1 MLMEI
6 ERKLG
11 KDRWALLLI
20 LLFSCPLW
28 TYAQRDLILLRNG
41 SERKVKIVMVN
52 NESTVFSSGE
62 SSSSQESIPNTDIY
76 MIKYDKRGNVFF
88 TEEGE
93 RITGTG
99 DGRIPSNASAI
110 YLLKGQEII
119 GYNIEMDTAKVYY
132 TLSKKKGKDVLSIDK
147 SDIFLISYPDDTK
160 EIFNDFETIRKLKEE
175 ALAEKRRQEEEARLA
190 ELRSR
195 YPKDATIKTV
205 KNITIKISLLSE
217 SDEVVIY
224 KREGQENGPI
234 YHMNRANIKE
244 ILFNE

>member
-1 MLMEI
+1 MEI

-62 SSSSQESIPNTDIY
+62 SSSQESIPNTDIY

-119 GYNIEMDTAKVYY
+119 GFNVEMDTAKVYY

-160 EIFNDFETIRKLKEE
+160 EMLNDFETIKRLKEE
-175 ALAEKRRQEEEARLA
+175 ALAEKRRQAARLA

-195 YPKDATIKTV
+195 YPKDATIKTI
-205 KNITIKISLLSE
+205 KNLSINISLLSE
-217 SDEVVIY
+217 SDEVVTY
-224 KREGQENGPI
+224 KKVGQENGPI

-244 ILFNE
+244 IMFNE

>member
-1 MLMEI
+1 MEI

-175 ALAEKRRQEEEARLA
+175 ALAEKQRQEEEARLA

-234 YHMNRANIKE
+234 YHMNRTNIKE

>member
-62 SSSSQESIPNTDIY
+62 SSSQESIPNTDIY

-119 GYNIEMDTAKVYY
+119 GFNVEMDTAKVYY

-160 EIFNDFETIRKLKEE
+160 EMLNDFETIKRLKEE
-175 ALAEKRRQEEEARLA
+175 ALAEKRRQEVAARLA

-195 YPKDATIKTV
+195 YPKDATIKTI
-205 KNITIKISLLSE
+205 KNLSINISLLSE
-217 SDEVVIY
+217 SDEVVTY
-224 KREGQENGPI
+224 KKVGQENGPI

-244 ILFNE
+244 IMFNE